1 MNGLR
6 RRKSES
12 KLVAV
17 STSVALACLLT
28 ACSNSPKHYSLQ
40 GRVLGKSALTQQLT
54 VKHSDIP
61 GFMTAMTMTYP
72 IKDSQ
77 GFQQVQPG
85 DLITADV
92 VVGGNNGYWLEH
104 LAIKDKAG
112 RGTVSSLPPHEL
124 LPGEPVPDIALTN
137 QDGQAL
143 HLADFRGK
151 ALLVTFVYTRCPFA
165 TFCPLTSSKFA
176 AIQKELAKT
185 PGDYEK
191 THLITISLDPK
202 YDTPPVMRKYG
213 LAYLSDDPKGFG
225 HWEFVSTSPDDLRKL
240 ATAFGLEYF
249 EQDNLISH
257 SMKTVLLAT
266 DGTVSHSWSDNQWT
280 NSDVVAALRQQAGIR
295 R

>member
-1 MNGLR
+1 MR
-6 RRKSES
+6 RQYKSGITPIAL
-12 KLVAV
+12 LVAMPW
-17 STSVALACLLT
+17 LLT
-28 ACSNSPKHYSLQ
+28 GCRSSPKHYSLQ
-40 GRVLGKSALTQQLT
+40 GRVLGKSDSTQQLT
-54 VKHSDIP
+54 VNHSDIP
-61 GFMTAMTMTYP
+61 GFMAAMTMTYP
-72 IKDSQ
+72 IKDTQ

-92 VVGGNNGYWLEH
+92 VVGGNNDYWLEH
-104 LAIKDKAG
+104 LAIKDKTG

-137 QDGQAL
+137 QDGKAL

-151 ALLVTFVYTRCPFA
+151 AILVTFVYTRCPYP

-176 AIQKELAKT
+176 AVQNELAKT
-185 PGDYEK
+185 PGDYAK
-191 THLITISLDPK
+191 THLITISLDPQ
-202 YDTPPVMRKYG
+202 YDTPPVLRKYG
-213 LAYLSDDPKGFG
+213 LAYLGNDPTGFE

-249 EQDNLISH
+249 EQDKLISH

-280 NSDVVAALRQQAGIR
+280 NSDVVAALRQQAAIDR
-295 R
+295 

>member
-1 MNGLR
+1 MCR
-6 RRKSES
+6 QFKSS
-12 KLVAV
+12 ITVIFLLG
-17 STSVALACLLT
+17 ALPWLLT
-28 ACSNSPKHYSLQ
+28 ACRDSPKRYFLQ
-40 GRVLGKSALTQQLT
+40 GRVLGKSASAQQLT
-54 VKHSDIP
+54 VNHSDIP
-61 GFMTAMTMTYP
+61 GFMAAMTMTYP
-72 IKDSQ
+72 IKDTQ

-92 VVGGNNGYWLEH
+92 VVGGNNDYWLER

-112 RGTVSSLPPHEL
+112 RGAVSSLPPHGL

-137 QDGQAL
+137 QDGKAV

-151 ALLVTFVYTRCPFA
+151 AVLVTFVYTRCPFA

-249 EQDNLISH
+249 EQDKLISH

-280 NSDVVAALRQQAGIR
+280 NSDVVAALRQQAAINR
-295 R
+295 

>member
-40 GRVLGKSALTQQLT
+40 GRVLGKSALTQQFT

-176 AIQKELAKT
+176 AIQNELAKT
-185 PGDYEK
+185 PEDYEK
-191 THLITISLDPK
+191 TQLITISLDPK